1 MFKEKEKDLL
11 PSDSTFVLV
20 EYECK
25 NHDKTYVPLRCIEVV
40 ETNRQ
45 PKDIFDAIRKQHPL
59 ANMKDELKS
68 DLMLNQDKKSNLYP
82 FMMIA
87 EMAYRTGEVYTLS
100 DIYTALTSQPAVMK
114 QIDLGLE

>member
-1 MFKEKEKDLL
+1 ML
-11 PSDSTFVLV
+11 PLDSTFVLV
-20 EYECK
+20 EYKCE
-25 NHDKTYVPLRCIEVV
+25 NHDKTYVPLCCIEVV

-45 PKDIFDAIRKQHPL
+45 PKDIFDAIRKRHTL
-59 ANMKDELKS
+59 ANMKDELTS
-68 DLMLNQDKKSNLYP
+68 YLMLSQDEKSNLYP

-100 DIYTALTSQPAVMK
+100 DIYTALISHPDVMD